1 MMCTTQNSH
10 LGWVCALPFLLSAA
24 WAADGAETVPAQA
37 VVSARQA
44 VEEIVVTETPIDAN
58 IPTVELMEATYK
70 ARQDGGRLYRLGQ
83 YEEALPL
90 LLVAAKKGFKWEQA
104 RVSFLYQQ
112 GYGTEQDVE
121 AAVAWLGVAARGDTT
136 PEIRGRFKEIWA
148 RIPEQHR
155 PHFEAIIDEYEK
167 RYGNKAHRTFCK
179 NRMELFGEFSKKRI
193 LECDFI
199 ESERYDGIVK
209 PVRRDG

>member
-1 MMCTTQNSH
+1 MCNEHGQRT
-10 LGWVCALPFLLSAA
+10 GRIWALPFLVTAA
-24 WAADGAETVPAQA
+24 WLAQGAEDAPEQA
-37 VVSARQA
+37 VAAERQA
-44 VEEIVVTETPIDAN
+44 VEEVVVTETPVEAN

-70 ARQDGGRLYRLGQ
+70 ARQEGGRLYRLGQ

-136 PEIRGRFKEIWA
+136 PEIRGRFKEIWG

-155 PHFEAIIDEYEK
+155 PHFKAVIDEYEK
-167 RYGNKAHRTFCK
+167 RYGNKANRTFCK
-179 NRMELFGEFSKKRI
+179 NRLELFGEFSKKRI
-193 LECDFI
+193 LECHFI
-199 ESERYDGIVK
+199 ESERLEGIVK